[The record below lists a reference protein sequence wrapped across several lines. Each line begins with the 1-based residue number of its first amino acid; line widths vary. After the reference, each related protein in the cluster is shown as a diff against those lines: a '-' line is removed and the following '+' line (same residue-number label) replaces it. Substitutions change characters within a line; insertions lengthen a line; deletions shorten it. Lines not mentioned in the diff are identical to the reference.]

1 MPRKDTFPGTIYA
14 QKGRNKWII
23 KLPSMKPV
31 HTGLEAT
38 PENKKIARQIRERM
52 WLESKGVGKKQS
64 HDGTTYDVAFAQFL
78 TVYCAQKSKKTKE
91 GYLFAY
97 KAIAPEDK
105 PLTASNAEKDV
116 LAYLASAEQRKHN
129 QVTRNNYL
137 RHFQTFLT
145 WSHKRG
151 WIERTE
157 FAKQYRK
164 AENTE
169 VRNYTESECAAIVEY
184 CRNDAREHFREM
196 GLMIEFMLE
205 TGARPVDCLTLEW
218 THIKL
223 DGTVDFL
230 NKVHKTVENLPLSD
244 AAIEVLKRLPKD
256 RVKVFRWQHISLSR
270 LRKWLNDVLTACN
283 IPAQGRSFKEFRKT
297 FRNRLLD
304 AEVQPEIAMRLMRHA
319 DVRTTLKHYT
329 KFTHES
335 LRKGLK
341 KVAFG
346 SEKVAEVIGE

>member
-1 MPRKDTFPGTIYA
+1 MPRKDTFPGSIYA

-23 KLPSMKPV
+23 KLPGMKPV
-31 HTGLEAT
+31 HTGLDAT
-38 PENKKIARQIRERM
+38 TENKKIARQIRERM
-52 WLESKGVGKKQS
+52 WLESKGIGKKAS
-64 HDGTTYDVAFAQFL
+64 HDAVTYDAAFAQFL

-105 PLTASNAEKDV
+105 PLTAANAERDV
-116 LAYLASAEQRKHN
+116 LAYLASTKERRHN
-129 QVTRNNYL
+129 QVTINNYM

-151 WIERTE
+151 WLERTE

-164 AENTE
+164 AEHTQ
-169 VRNYTESECAAIVEY
+169 VRNYTEKECAAIIEHCQESEKEY
-184 CRNDAREHFREM
+184 IREM
-196 GLMIEFMLE
+196 GLMIQFMLE
-205 TGARPVDCLTLEW
+205 TGARPVDCLNLLW
-218 THIKL
+218 RDVKK

-230 NKVHKTVENLPLSD
+230 NKVHKTTENLPLSD
-244 AAIEVLKRLPKD
+244 AALAVLEQLP
-256 RVKVFRWQHISLSR
+256 RNRAKVFRWQHSTLSR
-270 LRKWLNDVLTACN
+270 LRKWLNDVLTDCN

-319 DVRTTLKHYT
+319 DVRTTMKHYT
-329 KFTHES
+329 KFSHES

-341 KVAFG
+341 KVGFG
-346 SEKVAEVIGE
+346 SEKVAEAKGE